1 MNNPIIRKAAVLAT
15 LLILLLPARSGAQET
30 GLDIRA
36 GRSFTLVGRDALPD
50 GHATAS
56 LTYHRGLG
64 ALAVAT
70 DIPTSTQGSLGLNA
84 RAGIHAGGKLVAFNP
99 FVVLRCSWQ
108 NENGFGDLSAGYGAA
123 LSFRLLRPLAAY
135 AEITG
140 RHRLNILENRLEIS
154 TNSHL
159 SLSVGIQLSI

>member
-1 MNNPIIRKAAVLAT
+1 MNHPIIRKAAVLAA

-70 DIPTSTQGSLGLNA
+70 DIPTGTQGSLGLNA

-108 NENGFGDLSAGYGAA
+108 NGFGDLSAGYGAA
-123 LSFRLLRPLAAY
+123 LSFRLLGPLAAY